1 MLKRLHHTGSTLRS
15 RSVEDKAAIVR
26 AVEDKVWPLI
36 AEKRI
41 EPIVDKTFPLA
52 AQAHARMESSM
63 HVGKIVLTL

>member
-1 MLKRLHHTGSTLRS
+1 
-15 RSVEDKAAIVR
+15 
-26 AVEDKVWPLI
+26 VWPLI

-41 EPIVDKTFPLA
+41 KPIVDKTLPLAQA